1 MNFQI
6 NTINA
11 IKRVSELGLSA
22 MELEFVHSVN
32 IKKEKAPE
40 VNKTAKENNVDII
53 VELTADDPLVDAELI
68 DNMVKFYLENDKIN
82 LPHDLG
88 LHVNSSDHIA
98 LNVEKSARN
107 NILRAQ
113 QSSATG

>member
-1 MNFQI
+1 MI
-6 NTINA
+6 DDLKI
-11 IKRVSELGLSA
+11 IKATYYVPEIGSEKGTDVTEELSA
-22 MELEFVHSVN
+22 
-32 IKKEKAPE
+32 E
-40 VNKTAKENNVDII
+40 VVGGRVVYNCIYNRIFPDNFPGI
-53 VELTADDPLVDAELI
+53 VKRLKVEIEYRGKVYS
-68 DNMVKFYLENDKIN
+68 KFYLENDKIN